1 MFWQITGFPP
11 CSHHAFLSHSQED
24 RESLVLPVQKALQ
37 DCGLVT
43 WLDRD
48 DYSYGRS
55 SRDALRHGIL
65 CSRHVVFF
73 VTDAMLAS
81 PRGWC
86 VLELALAELLE
97 SNMQI
102 SGGQL
107 ANIALPL
114 FLVPQDDPRLPRSVW
129 QVTRDRGHFHR
140 PTHDGSAVEWCQ
152 QEVAGFLERER
163 QLSDQLLDQTK
174 RDKLLA
180 KQIKSR
186 PGLFERVTANLPL
199 QVG

>member
-24 RESLVLPVQKALQ
+24 RESLVSPVQKALQ
-37 DCGLVT
+37 DCGFVT
-43 WLDRD
+43 WLDQD
-48 DYSYGRS
+48 DYSYGRT
-55 SRDALRHGIL
+55 SRAALRDGIL
-65 CSRHVVFF
+65 RSRHVVFF

-81 PRGWC
+81 SRGWC

-102 SGGQL
+102 PGGQL

-129 QVTRDRGHFHR
+129 QIARDRGHFHR
-140 PTHDGSAVEWCQ
+140 PSHDGSPVEWCQ
-152 QEVAGFLERER
+152 QEVAKFLARER
-163 QLSDQLLDQTK
+163 QLSDQLLDQTR
-174 RDKLLA
+174 RDKSLA

>member
-1 MFWQITGFPP
+1 MFWQVTGFPP

-24 RESLVLPVQKALQ
+24 RESLVLPVQKALR
-37 DCGLVT
+37 DRGLVT
-43 WLDRD
+43 WIDQD

-65 CSRHVVFF
+65 CSRHVIFF

-86 VLELALAELLE
+86 VLELALTELLE

-114 FLVPQDDPRLPRSVW
+114 FLVPQDDARLPRSVW
-129 QVTRDRGHFHR
+129 QVGRDRGHFYR
-140 PTHDGSAVEWCQ
+140 PAHDGSPVEWCHR
-152 QEVAGFLERER
+152 EIVNFLDRER
-163 QLSDQLLDQTK
+163 QLFDQTK

-180 KQIKSR
+180 KQIRSR
-186 PGLFERVTANLPL
+186 PGLFERVTLNLPP

>member
-24 RESLVLPVQKALQ
+24 RESLVLPVQKSLK
-37 DCGLVT
+37 DFGFVT
-43 WLDRD
+43 WLDQD

-55 SRDALRHGIL
+55 SRAALRDGIL

-86 VLELALAELLE
+86 VIELALAELLE

-114 FLVPQDDPRLPRSVW
+114 FLVPQDDPRLLRSVW
-129 QVTRDRGHFHR
+129 QVARDRGHFHR
-140 PTHDGSAVEWCQ
+140 PAHDGSSIEWCRRQ
-152 QEVAGFLERER
+152 VVGFLERER
-163 QLSDQLLDQTK
+163 KLSDQLLDQTK

-186 PGLFERVTANLPL
+186 PGLFDRVTANLPL